1 METHLT
7 IGVGCCHGKAITKG
21 VNQGKLSTREGLA
34 VLIDLLDQH
43 FIGNIDDHSQRFFRI
58 EEGSIHID
66 LHIHLGREI
75 TSQRAGFHDTIAAVR
90 NLFKGCD
97 TAAVGSDGHQR
108 GTVRANQAELHPRKR
123 SLVLIALGNGEAG
136 VVIPNGC
143 GSSHNA
149 IAIHSKGHDGII
161 QGITIRSVDLTE
173 GIATGRHRNAGK
185 PAVFIGGVTVDHFT
199 LVVVYLDHSTR
210 QGLFT
215 GDVGL
220 GEGYSAMYQIV
231 VNGVNQNHTQHVL
244 IRCLSVGGDGQ
255 IVAVSA
261 HLPAS
266 LGLQLLN
273 IVVAMRIDTLKGQHT
288 IAVGCAGC
296 HQRIS
301 HERTIGIGHVVGTEQ
316 AEHKTLAGGG
326 VKNGLDAILAAADG
340 AQLVDLLHQTDLR
353 GQTIVADFHTQFHHG
368 GMVIGIRQINQNGS
382 RVEEIAFGSLDFHQ
396 LVFTQ
401 RQFLGSIAALFRGGD
416 GVHHFTLLEPDGAIL
431 AGDGFG
437 STNLEDCTRQITFLV
452 LRRMDFVTPG
462 VLGFLEADQLQTG
475 FVQ

>member
-1 METHLT
+1 MEQVVLHPAITVRCNRFADDPVTVIELGEQEFTLLVTGDSFHNLIGDSVQKTELHTGEELARGIDLDELDTLLVVDYRRHGRTGAAEVGVHLQGDLFFAGQITIRGFQLTDGITAVGNLVETHLT

-244 IRCLSVGGDGQ
+244 IRCLSVGGDG
-255 IVAVSA
+255 
-261 HLPAS
+261 
-266 LGLQLLN
+266 
-273 IVVAMRIDTLKGQHT
+273 
-288 IAVGCAGC
+288 
-296 HQRIS
+296 
-301 HERTIGIGHVVGTEQ
+301 
-316 AEHKTLAGGG
+316 
-326 VKNGLDAILAAADG
+326 
-340 AQLVDLLHQTDLR
+340 
-353 GQTIVADFHTQFHHG
+353 
-368 GMVIGIRQINQNGS
+368 
-382 RVEEIAFGSLDFHQ
+382 
-396 LVFTQ
+396 
-401 RQFLGSIAALFRGGD
+401 
-416 GVHHFTLLEPDGAIL
+416 
-431 AGDGFG
+431 
-437 STNLEDCTRQITFLV
+437 
-452 LRRMDFVTPG
+452 
-462 VLGFLEADQLQTG
+462 
-475 FVQ
+475 